1 MKRQNNILGLRGRI
15 GNLVFK
21 KYRYGTVVTP
31 VPDMSRAGCS
41 EKQRAQRERF
51 QHAIARVKEALRD
64 PQQKAFFEKM
74 PGKSSAWNKAIRFY
88 MNSAEQAIK

>member
-1 MKRQNNILGLRGRI
+1 MKMKNNVLGLRGRI

-41 EKQRAQRERF
+41 AQQRTQRDRFREAARLAREALGNPAEKQRF
-51 QHAIARVKEALRD
+51 DSL
-64 PQQKAFFEKM
+64 
-74 PGKSSAWNKAIRFY
+74 PGNGSAWNKAVQYFMR
-88 MNSAEQAIK
+88 QQK